1 MIISNL
7 ANSLVGACARF
18 IDANAIAQFIRQIYS
33 HEIVQLYLPWISGI
47 ITISILSKMVTGVR
61 MRKEG
66 IVMVA
71 LFVQLFLPD
80 PFANRSPKTEL
91 VEVKKSKR
99 KDTDKKHHIP
109 FSD

>member
-1 MIISNL
+1 MIISNF
-7 ANSLVGACARF
+7 AASLGGACIRY
-18 IDANAIAQFIRQIYS
+18 IDANAILQFIRQIYS
-33 HEIVQLYLPWISGI
+33 HEIVQLYLPWIGGI
-47 ITISILSKMVTGVR
+47 IAILILSKMVTGVR

-80 PFANRSPKTEL
+80 PFADRSPKTEQ
-91 VEVKKSKR
+91 VVVKKSKR
-99 KDTDKKHHIP
+99 KHTDNKHHPP